1 MEPRQR
7 VTLDDVAAA
16 AGVSKS
22 AASKALNN
30 RADVSAATKQRV
42 LAVCEDLGYVRP
54 ETTAVRA
61 YPPIAIVSDD
71 LATAYTIEVLKGAAT
86 AALNAGVALTITYT
100 PESAPREHPVP
111 FEPEW
116 FALLKSTDYIG
127 LIVLTSPLTR
137 EQHTH
142 ARRVGLP
149 VVLIDPSGQ
158 LEPGVASI
166 GATNW
171 NGGVDATEYLIGL
184 GHERIALVGGPEDSV
199 PARERH
205 QGYLSALQMHSLPL
219 REELVSSVPFTYDAG
234 LHEGRRLLALPE
246 AQRPTA
252 VFAASDTTALGIYEA
267 AREAGLRI
275 PQDFSVVGF
284 DDTEM
289 AGWAA
294 PRLTT
299 VRQPLFRMGQEAVRM
314 IVDNQRGRAMLTTTP
329 VRLSTRLVIRD
340 SAAAPR

>member
-30 RADVSAATKQRV
+30 RADVSAATRERV
-42 LAVCEDLGYVRP
+42 LAASEDLGYVRP
-54 ETTAVRA
+54 ESTPVRS
-61 YPPIAIVSDD
+61 YPQIAMVSDD

-86 AALNAGVALTITYT
+86 AALNAGVALNTTYT
-100 PESAPREHPVP
+100 PEPAPHEHPVP

-116 FALLKSTDYIG
+116 FTLLKSTDHIG

-137 EQHTH
+137 EQHTS
-142 ARRVGLP
+142 ARRIGLP
-149 VVLIDPSGQ
+149 VVLIDPSGPQ
-158 LEPGVASI
+158 ERGVASI

-184 GHERIALVGGPEDSV
+184 GHERIALVGGPQDSV

-205 QGYLSALQMHSLPL
+205 QGYLSALQMHSLPVRAELISSGPYSYDNGL
-219 REELVSSVPFTYDAG
+219 RQ
-234 LHEGRRLLALPE
+234 GRRLLSLPE
-246 AQRPTA
+246 GQRPTA

-267 AREAGLRI
+267 VREAGLRI
-275 PQDFSVVGF
+275 PEDFSVVGF

-314 IVDNQRGRAMLTTTP
+314 IVDNHRGRPLLTTTP

-340 SAAAPR
+340 SAAPPR

>member
-1 MEPRQR
+1 VEPRQR

-30 RADVSAATKQRV
+30 RADVSAATRERV
-42 LAVCEDLGYVRP
+42 LAASEDLGYVRP
-54 ETTAVRA
+54 ETSAARS
-61 YPPIAIVSDD
+61 YPQIAMVSDD

-86 AALNAGVALTITYT
+86 AALHAGVALNTTYT
-100 PESAPREHPVP
+100 PAAAPHEFPVP

-116 FALLKSTDYIG
+116 FTLLKSTDYLG

-137 EQHTH
+137 EQQAA
-142 ARRVGLP
+142 ARRIGLP
-149 VVLIDPSGQ
+149 VVLIDPSGEQ
-158 LEPGVASI
+158 ERGVASI

-184 GHERIALVGGPEDSV
+184 GHERIALVGGPKDSV

-205 QGYLSALQMHSLPL
+205 QGYLSALQMHALTVRP
-219 REELVSSVPFTYDAG
+219 ELISSGPYTYDTG
-234 LHEGRRLLALPE
+234 LQQGRRLLALP
-246 AQRPTA
+246 ADRRPTA
-252 VFAASDTTALGIYEA
+252 AFAASDTTALGVYEA
-267 AREAGLRI
+267 VREAGMRI
-275 PQDFSVVGF
+275 PEDFSVVGF

-314 IVDNQRGRAMLTTTP
+314 IVDHHRGRPMLTTTP

-340 SAAAPR
+340 SAAPPR

>member
-1 MEPRQR
+1 MDTQRR

-30 RADVSAATKQRV
+30 RADVSAVTKERV
-42 LAVCEDLGYVRP
+42 LEACKDLGYVRP
-54 ETTAVRA
+54 ENALSRTYPAIAV
-61 YPPIAIVSDD
+61 VSDD

-86 AALNAGVALTITYT
+86 AALNTGVAIMTSYT
-100 PESAPREHPVP
+100 PKPAPRDYPVP

-116 FALLKSTDYIG
+116 FTLLKSTDYIG
-127 LIVLTSPLTR
+127 LIVLTSPLTH
-137 EQHTH
+137 EQHLS
-142 ARRVGLP
+142 AQRIGLP
-149 VVLIDPSGQ
+149 VVLIDPSGNQ
-158 LEPGVASI
+158 ERGVASI

-171 NGGVDATEYLIGL
+171 NGGLEATEYLIGL
-184 GHERIALVGGPEDSV
+184 GHERIAHIGGPRDSV

-205 QGYLSALQMHSLPL
+205 QGYLSALQMHSLPTDDT
-219 REELVSSVPFTYDAG
+219 LVSSGPFTYDNG
-234 LHEGRRLLALPE
+234 LRQGRMLLSLPE
-246 AQRPTA
+246 SKRPTA
-252 VFAASDTTALGIYEA
+252 VFAASDTTALGFYEA
-267 AREAGLRI
+267 VREAGLRI
-275 PQDFSVVGF
+275 PEDFSVVGF
-284 DDTEM
+284 DDTDM

-314 IVDNQRGRAMLTTTP
+314 IVDNHRGRPLLTTTP

-340 SAAAPR
+340 SATAPR

>member
-1 MEPRQR
+1 MDSRQR

-30 RADVSAATKQRV
+30 RADVSAATRERV
-42 LAVCEDLGYVRP
+42 LAACAELGYVRP
-54 ETTAVRA
+54 ETAPTHT
-61 YPPIAIVSDD
+61 YPPIAMVSDD

-86 AALNAGVALTITYT
+86 AALDAGVALNTIYT
-100 PESAPREHPVP
+100 PDPAPHEYPVP

-116 FALLKSTDYIG
+116 FTLLKATDYLG
-127 LIVLTSPLTR
+127 LIVVTSPLTR
-137 EQHTH
+137 EQQAS
-142 ARRVGLP
+142 ARRIGLP
-149 VVLIDPSGQ
+149 VVLIDPSGE
-158 LEPGVASI
+158 LEAAVASI

-184 GHERIALVGGPEDSV
+184 GHRRIALVGGPKDSV
-199 PARERH
+199 PAQERH
-205 QGYLSALQMHSLPL
+205 QGYLSALQMNSLPAH
-219 REELVSSVPFTYDAG
+219 EDLVSFGPFTYETG
-234 LHEGRRLLALPE
+234 LQQGRRLLALP
-246 AQRPTA
+246 ADTRPTA
-252 VFAASDTTALGIYEA
+252 VFAASDSTALGVYEA

-275 PQDFSVVGF
+275 PDDFSVVGF

-314 IVDNQRGRAMLTTTP
+314 IVDSHRGRPLLTTTP

-340 SAAAPR
+340 SAAPPR

>member
-30 RADVSAATKQRV
+30 RADVSAATRERV
-42 LAVCEDLGYVRP
+42 LAASEDLGYVRP
-54 ETTAVRA
+54 ETTPVRS
-61 YPPIAIVSDD
+61 YPQIAMVSDD

-86 AALNAGVALTITYT
+86 AALNAGVALNTTYT
-100 PESAPREHPVP
+100 PEPAPHEHPVP

-116 FALLKSTDYIG
+116 FTLLKSTDHIG

-137 EQHTH
+137 EQHTS
-142 ARRVGLP
+142 ARRIGLP
-149 VVLIDPSGQ
+149 VVLIDPSGPQ
-158 LEPGVASI
+158 ERGVASI

-184 GHERIALVGGPEDSV
+184 GHERIALVGGPQDSV

-205 QGYLSALQMHSLPL
+205 QGYLSALQMHSLPVRAELISSGPYSYDNGL
-219 REELVSSVPFTYDAG
+219 RQ
-234 LHEGRRLLALPE
+234 GRRLLSLPE
-246 AQRPTA
+246 GQRPTA

-275 PQDFSVVGF
+275 PEDFSVVGF
-284 DDTEM
+284 DDAEM

-314 IVDNQRGRAMLTTTP
+314 IVDNHRGRPLLTTTP

-340 SAAAPR
+340 SAAPPR